1 MVGESSGAG
10 LEILIS
16 YAVSRHSS
24 SACCTPSEST
34 RMLPP
39 LVGTCLTNIEQCSQ
53 GRDSLPSLPS
63 YSARRQS
70 SSGPCGDDVLVP
82 VSQELASEDGSGM
95 LASTPSGSIYL
106 DPSSPSATAR
116 QHCKRPCVKLH

>member
-1 MVGESSGAG
+1 MQSADT
-10 LEILIS
+10 
-16 YAVSRHSS
+16 A
-24 SACCTPSEST
+24 ACCTPSEST

-39 LVGTCLTNIEQCSQ
+39 LVRACLTNIDRCSQ

-63 YSARRQS
+63 YSARRHS
-70 SSGPCGDDVLVP
+70 SCGACGDDVLVP
-82 VSQELASEDGSGM
+82 VSLELASEDGSGV

-116 QHCKRPCVKLH
+116 QHCKRPCIKLHDTK